1 MSTGT
6 MIKSLREV
14 SLLSQNSLAEKLCI
28 TRHESLKPSALAS
41 PVLGLQGKPTTPG
54 LGPLLKSLN
63 AIIQSL
69 SLSLFSALCDI
80 ASF

>member
-28 TRHESLKPSALAS
+28 TRQEISRWENDETIPD
-41 PVLGLQGKPTTPG
+41 PD
-54 LGPLLKSLN
+54 LLLN
-63 AIIQSL
+63 L
-69 SLSLFSALCDI
+69 SHILE
-80 ASF
+80 